1 MMIASL
7 PRQSALFETQVLKTT
22 EGLSLELYVF
32 SVLRPSR
39 AEIIFLEEI
48 LKFGMYKLEVMDKEK
63 SSRERI

>member
-48 LKFGMYKLEVMDKEK
+48 LKLGMYKLEVMDKEK